1 MLNFIR
7 AATGTPKLKVADV
20 DYNIDEILKLTKE
33 AYEQKVHVLTLSEL
47 TITGYCCEDLF
58 FQRTLIKGA
67 EDALSRFLD
76 ATKEMDMIIAIGLP
90 VGVSN
95 QLFNCAAICHKGK
108 IMGLVP
114 KMYLPNSGEYGER
127 RWFSPAYDLAWDEV
141 NLCGQV
147 VPMGNDI
154 LFRCAGSE
162 AIIGV
167 EICQDIWEPIP
178 PSSYQALAGANVI
191 LNLTAA
197 CESAAK
203 HNVRR
208 AVVCNQSLKAIS
220 GYVFAASGVWESG
233 SNAVF
238 SGHSMICENGAVLAE
253 SERFKLESELLVNDI
268 DVELIMSKRRREN
281 GYMACYDNGAR
292 REYRFVE
299 IPIQISDP
307 DEILRQTATNPY
319 LPEEKSTRD
328 SAVADIFNIQAVSLA
343 RRLSHIGAKKCV
355 LGVSGGLDSTLA
367 LLVCVRAIELLGGA
381 REDIIGL
388 VMPGFGSTQRSVR
401 NAYSLM
407 ESLGITARE
416 IDIKPACL
424 QHFKDIGHDPNTHD
438 IVFENAQARERTQIA
453 MDIANKENALMVG
466 TSNMSE
472 IALGFSTFGGD
483 HMSMYNVNC
492 GLPKTVVR
500 IMADW
505 LADGDMFG
513 DDTSRTIRDILDA
526 PISPELLPP
535 GNDGNTQQKTEEIV
549 GPYEVNDF
557 FMYHIINAGFAPGKI
572 IQLALHA
579 FGEKYSRELLIAM
592 LGSFYRRFF
601 VNAYKRNCASDGPK
615 VLGIGLLVKGDLR
628 MPSDV
633 SYKLWAAELEKY
645 K

>member
-7 AATGTPKLKVADV
+7 VATGTPKLKVADV
-20 DYNIDEILKLTKE
+20 DYNIDEILKLAKE
-33 AYEQKVHVLTLSEL
+33 AYAQKVHVLTLSEL

-58 FQRTLIKGA
+58 FQSTLIKGA
-67 EDALSRFLD
+67 QDALSRFLE
-76 ATKEMDMIIAIGLP
+76 ATKEMDMIVAIGLP
-90 VGVSN
+90 VEVFN

-141 NLCGQV
+141 KLCEQI

-154 LFRCAGSE
+154 LFRCVGSE

-208 AVVCNQSLKAIS
+208 SVVCNQSLKTIS

-238 SGHSMICENGAVLAE
+238 SGHSLICENGAVLTE
-253 SERFKLESELLVNDI
+253 SERFSLGSELLVSDI
-268 DVELIMSKRRREN
+268 DVELIMNKRRREN
-281 GYMACYDNGAR
+281 GFMACYENGAR
-292 REYRFVE
+292 REYRFID
-299 IPIQISDP
+299 IPIQIDDP
-307 DEILRQTATNPY
+307 NEIVRPITTNPY
-319 LPEEKSTRD
+319 LPEEKSACE
-328 SAVADIFNIQAVSLA
+328 SALADIFNIQAVSLA

-355 LGVSGGLDSTLA
+355 LGISGGLDSTLA
-367 LLVCVRAIELLGGA
+367 LLVCMRAMELLGGA
-381 REDIIGL
+381 REDVIGL
-388 VMPGFGSTQRSVR
+388 VMPGFGTTKKSLE
-401 NAYSLM
+401 NAYALM
-407 ESLGITARE
+407 ENLGITMRE
-416 IDIKPACL
+416 IDIKSACL
-424 QHFKDIGHDPNTHD
+424 QHFKDIGHDSSTHD

-505 LADGDMFG
+505 LADSDVFG
-513 DDTSRTIRDILDA
+513 EAVSRTVRDILDA

-535 GNDGNTQQKTEEIV
+535 GSDGNTQQKTEEIV

-557 FMYHIINAGFAPGKI
+557 FMYHIIVAGFAPGKI

-601 VNAYKRNCASDGPK
+601 VNAYKRNCAPDGPK
-615 VLGIGLLVKGDLR
+615 ALGVGLLAKGDLR

-633 SYKLWAAELEKY
+633 SYKLWVAELEKY